1 MISLAGRA
9 ALITGGSRGIGAAA
23 VKMFAQAG
31 ADVVFSYFKSKD
43 AALQIQQE
51 AGKHGTRVEAF
62 KADAGKQADNKSLV
76 DHCIARLGRL
86 DILVANAGV
95 WNQEDL
101 PIEKMSEKQWDEMI
115 RTNLKSIY
123 SVIHFSVPHMIKQ
136 KSGKIVTI
144 SSTAGQRGESLHTHY
159 GASKGGIISF
169 TKGLATELAR
179 HNILVNCVAPGWV
192 ATDMS
197 NPVLE
202 TKTGQKM
209 ATTVIPLRR
218 AGTAEE
224 IAGPILFAASDLAN
238 FMTGEIINVNGG
250 AVLCG

>member
-1 MISLAGRA
+1 M
-9 ALITGGSRGIGAAA
+9 
-23 VKMFAQAG
+23 
-31 ADVVFSYFKSKD
+31 
-43 AALQIQQE
+43 
-51 AGKHGTRVEAF
+51 EAF
-62 KADAGKQADNKSLV
+62 KADVGKHADNKKLV
-76 DHCIARLGRL
+76 AETIARLGRL

-95 WNQEDL
+95 WNLDDL
-101 PIEKMSEKQWDEMI
+101 PVEKMSEKQWDDMMRI
-115 RTNLKSIY
+115 NLKSVY
-123 SVIHFSVPHMIKQ
+123 SVIHFAVPQMIKQ
-136 KSGKIVTI
+136 KSGKIIPI

-202 TKTGQKM
+202 TKAGQKM
-209 ATTVIPLRR
+209 ASTVIALGR
-218 AGTAEE
+218 AGTPEE
-224 IAGPILFAASDLAN
+224 IAGPILFVASDLAN